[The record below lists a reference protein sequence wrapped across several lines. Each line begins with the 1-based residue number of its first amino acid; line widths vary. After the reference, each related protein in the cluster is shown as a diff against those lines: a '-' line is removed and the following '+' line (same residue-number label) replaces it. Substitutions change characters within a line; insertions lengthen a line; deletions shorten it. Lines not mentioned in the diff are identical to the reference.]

1 MLTTAPP
8 APERAPAPERLG
20 RAEAGRPAPARPK
33 PDGGVAPPLRVVT
46 KEELREARRRVRARR
61 TVVAAGALAAV
72 ALFGIVIAHVL
83 LMQGQFELER
93 TQRAAATQQA
103 EYDRLRLQVAEL
115 ESPERIVATAQ
126 ERLGMVAPPTITYL
140 APTGDTMPVTP
151 AGALGAQG
159 QPRGSGKSDKAAA
172 PPSSWSTVKSHL
184 SEG

>member
-8 APERAPAPERLG
+8 APPERFG
-20 RAEAGRPAPARPK
+20 RAHAGLPAPARPRR
-33 PDGGVAPPLRVVT
+33 GVEDAPPLRVVT

-61 TVVAAGALAAV
+61 TVVAGVAFVAV
-72 ALFGIVIAHVL
+72 ALFGVVIAHVL

-93 TQRAAATQQA
+93 TQRAASTQQA

-126 ERLGMVAPPTITYL
+126 ERLGMVSPPTITYL
-140 APTGDTMPVTP
+140 APSADTMPAAP
-151 AGALGAQG
+151 PSQAQPHG
-159 QPRGSGKSDKAAA
+159 SSRGDAEQHGTTAA
-172 PPSSWSTVKSHL
+172 PPSSWSTVKPHL